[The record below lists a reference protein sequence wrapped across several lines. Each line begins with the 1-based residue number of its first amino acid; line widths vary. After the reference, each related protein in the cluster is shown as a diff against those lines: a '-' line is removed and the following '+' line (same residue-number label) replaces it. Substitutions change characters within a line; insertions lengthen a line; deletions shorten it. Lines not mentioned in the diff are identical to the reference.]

1 MNKIIIDQFEKL
13 LLFTKFKIKE
23 IEETDSETK
32 ENKLKTY
39 KIKLRQLTNITKILK
54 DFPEKITNR
63 NINELSK
70 IDGIGK
76 GTITRIIEILET
88 KKLAELDN
96 FSINGS
102 DIKIDKNKIK
112 TINELEE
119 VINIGNKLA
128 IDLFD
133 KGVKSVI
140 DLKNKVK
147 KKEIEVNDKVKLG
160 LKYYG
165 LVKRKIPREEIT
177 EINSFLQKKIKKI
190 NKENELEDDN
200 KYCLIICGSYRREN
214 EFSNDIDVLL
224 TKFGT
229 KKIKTPDGTV
239 VYYFEGKMHNW
250 DGPAFIPEGKR
261 KNKEYY
267 LYGIKYSEAE

>member
-96 FSINGS
+96 F
-102 DIKIDKNKIK
+102 
-112 TINELEE
+112 
-119 VINIGNKLA
+119 
-128 IDLFD
+128 
-133 KGVKSVI
+133 
-140 DLKNKVK
+140 
-147 KKEIEVNDKVKLG
+147 
-160 LKYYG
+160 
-165 LVKRKIPREEIT
+165 
-177 EINSFLQKKIKKI
+177 
-190 NKENELEDDN
+190 
-200 KYCLIICGSYRREN
+200 
-214 EFSNDIDVLL
+214 
-224 TKFGT
+224 
-229 KKIKTPDGTV
+229 
-239 VYYFEGKMHNW
+239 
-250 DGPAFIPEGKR
+250 
-261 KNKEYY
+261 
-267 LYGIKYSEAE
+267 